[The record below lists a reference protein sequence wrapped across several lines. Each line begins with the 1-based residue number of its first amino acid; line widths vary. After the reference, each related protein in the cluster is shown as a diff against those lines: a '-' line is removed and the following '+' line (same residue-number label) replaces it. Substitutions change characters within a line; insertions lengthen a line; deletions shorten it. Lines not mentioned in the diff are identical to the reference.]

1 MKCGNCGADL
11 EEGTLFCPV
20 CGKEVQWVPEYNT
33 LETLIKQRELEERE
47 KKHREMEARKERE
60 KEERKAELERK
71 KKKHKRQ
78 VIAGVAGGII
88 VLGIAA
94 FGFIYQTQINS
105 FDHQMSQA
113 ETAYR
118 EGDYDSAL
126 QYIARARELEP
137 DNPEA
142 EILEARIYVRDN
154 NESAAQSILLSV
166 IQENPD
172 NTTAYGELL
181 RLYEQQGEYTAIRD
195 LMNQASDN
203 MREIYQNYVCSLPEI
218 SQEGGSYSEEVTI
231 EISNIPSGTTVY
243 YTLDGSDPDQD
254 SERYEEP
261 VELTEEG
268 TFTFKYIAYNEK
280 SVPSDIGEE
289 EYVIS
294 FDAPERPKIAPV
306 SGMYEYQENII
317 VTAPE
322 GCTVYY
328 AFDETPTVDSTE
340 YTGPVAMPQG
350 EHTFSAIAVDSRGKK
365 SPVASEVYVYYGY

>member
-47 KKHREMEARKERE
+47 KKRREMEARKERE

-218 SQEGGSYSEEVTI
+218 SREGGSYSEEVTI

>member
-47 KKHREMEARKERE
+47 KKRREMEARKERE

-243 YTLDGSDPDQD
+243 YTMDGSDPDQD

-317 VTAPE
+317 VTVPE

-328 AFDETPTVDSTE
+328 AFDETPTIESTE
-340 YTGPVAMPQG
+340 YTEPVLMPEG
-350 EHTFSAIAVDSRGKK
+350 EHTFSAIAVDSRGKI

>member
-47 KKHREMEARKERE
+47 KKRREMEARKERE

-195 LMNQASDN
+195 LMNQASGN

>member
-47 KKHREMEARKERE
+47 KKRREMEARKERE

-172 NTTAYGELL
+172 NTTACGELL

-340 YTGPVAMPQG
+340 YTGPVARPQG

>member
-47 KKHREMEARKERE
+47 KKRREMETRKERE

-137 DNPEA
+137 DNLEA

>member
-1 MKCGNCGADL
+1 MKCRNCGADL

-47 KKHREMEARKERE
+47 KKRREMETRKERE

-137 DNPEA
+137 DNLEA

>member
-47 KKHREMEARKERE
+47 KKRREMEARKERE

-280 SVPSDIGEE
+280 SVPSDTGEE

>member
-47 KKHREMEARKERE
+47 KKRREMEARKERE

-280 SVPSDIGEE
+280 SVLSDIGEE

>member
-47 KKHREMEARKERE
+47 KKRREMEARKERE

-166 IQENPD
+166 IRENPD

>member
-1 MKCGNCGADL
+1 MKCGNCGTDL

-33 LETLIKQRELEERE
+33 LETLIKQRELEEQE
-47 KKHREMEARKERE
+47 KKRREMEARKERE

-71 KKKHKRQ
+71 KKKHKQ
-78 VIAGVAGGII
+78 QMIAGIAGGII
-88 VLGIAA
+88 ILGIAA
-94 FGFIYQTQINS
+94 FAFVYQTQINS
-105 FDHQMSQA
+105 FDYQISRA
-113 ETAYR
+113 EAAYK

-126 QYIARARELEP
+126 QYAARAQELEP

-154 NESAAQSILLSV
+154 NASAAQSILLSV
-166 IQENPD
+166 IEENLE

-195 LMNQASDN
+195 LMNQANGN
-203 MREIYQNYVCSLPEI
+203 MRETYQNYVCSLPEI

-243 YTLDGSDPDQD
+243 YTLDDSDPDQD
-254 SERYEEP
+254 SEKYEEP

-280 SVPSDIGEE
+280 SIPSDIGEE

-294 FDAPERPKIAPV
+294 FNAPDRPKIAPV
-306 SGMYEYQENII
+306 SGRYEYQENII
-317 VTAPE
+317 VTVPE

>member
-47 KKHREMEARKERE
+47 KKRREMEARKERE

-137 DNPEA
+137 DNLEA

>member
-47 KKHREMEARKERE
+47 KKRREMEVRKERE

>member
-47 KKHREMEARKERE
+47 KKRREMEARKERE

-365 SPVASEVYVYYGY
+365 SPVASEVYVYYRY

>member
-33 LETLIKQRELEERE
+33 LETLIKPRELEERE
-47 KKHREMEARKERE
+47 KKRREMEARKERE

>member
-47 KKHREMEARKERE
+47 KKRREMEVRKERE

-231 EISNIPSGTTVY
+231 EISNILSGTTVY